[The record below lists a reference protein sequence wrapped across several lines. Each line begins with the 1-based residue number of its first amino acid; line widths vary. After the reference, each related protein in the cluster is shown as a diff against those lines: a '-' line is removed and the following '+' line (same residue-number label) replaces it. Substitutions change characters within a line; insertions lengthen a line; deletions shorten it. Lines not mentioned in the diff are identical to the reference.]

1 MARCIELAA
10 RQGCGVGQMRNMVR
24 NYDGG
29 ITAFPAQLVSP
40 GTVPEIQSVLRDA
53 ERYPGPVRAM
63 GSYHSL
69 TPCASSDGTIIK
81 MSGMRRII
89 EIDRERMTFTAEAGL
104 QFIEASRTLRAQN
117 LQFLTNIEIGNMTLG
132 AAACCHTKD
141 GLDGGEFGQV
151 GSYVTG
157 IKWVTPSGELA
168 QASEAND
175 PDLMYLMRSSYGLCG
190 VIYEVTFRIKPLEA
204 IQFSY
209 LPRPI
214 KDLTDKEVDRI
225 IDASRG
231 LICWTVGG
239 TAHFQTRKHVDRV
252 GPFASLFATGR
263 RTLWN
268 HTEARVGRFIDRR
281 IPTKPLRNASLDAWF
296 AGSKLLMSTLHLV
309 GGASLY
315 NPDKTINYS
324 RTRPSAKYAFT
335 FWAFPRSQW
344 LGVLREYVEFSENH
358 FNKYDFRCN
367 MALGSYFI
375 RKDTHSILSY
385 SHDGDI
391 FSIDPIHAYA
401 DKSAWDRFL
410 KEFNEFADKR
420 NGIPLLNQSPFVE
433 MRHVEAAYGARWR
446 EFSAR
451 VKAADPQR
459 RMLNPFFADLLS
471 G

>member
-1 MARCIELAA
+1 
-10 RQGCGVGQMRNMVR
+10 
-24 NYDGG
+24 
-29 ITAFPAQLVSP
+29 
-40 GTVPEIQSVLRDA
+40 
-53 ERYPGPVRAM
+53 
-63 GSYHSL
+63 
-69 TPCASSDGTIIK
+69 
-81 MSGMRRII
+81 MRRII

-315 NPDKTINYS
+315 NPDKTIDYS

-401 DKSAWDRFL
+401 DKPAWDRFL

>member
-1 MARCIELAA
+1 MK
-10 RQGCGVGQMRNMVR
+10 NMVR

-29 ITAFPAQLVSP
+29 IKASPAQLVSP
-40 GTVPEIQSVLRDA
+40 GTVAEIQSVLRDA
-53 ERYPGPVRAM
+53 ANYPGPVRAM

-69 TPCASSDGTIIK
+69 TPCASSDGTITN
-81 MSGMRRII
+81 MSGMTRIV
-89 EIDRERMTFTAEAGL
+89 EINWEKMTFTAEAGL
-104 QFIEASRTLRAQN
+104 QFIVASRALRAQN
-117 LQFLTNIEIGNMTLG
+117 LQFVTNIEIGNMTLG

-168 QASEAND
+168 KASEASD
-175 PDLMYLMRSSYGLCG
+175 PALLYLMRSSYGLCG
-190 VIYEVTFRIKPLEA
+190 VIYEVTFRIRPLEA

-214 KDLTDKEVDRI
+214 KDLTETEVDRI
-225 IDASRG
+225 INASKG
-231 LICWTVGG
+231 LICWTIGRK
-239 TAHFQTRKHVDRV
+239 AHFQTRKQVDQV
-252 GPFASLFATGR
+252 GPFASLFAAGR

-268 HTEARVGRFIDRR
+268 YTEARVGRFIDSN
-281 IPTKPLRNASLDAWF
+281 IPTKPLRDVSLDAWF
-296 AGSKLLMSTLHLV
+296 AGTRLLMSALHLV
-309 GGASLY
+309 GGATLY
-315 NPDKTINYS
+315 NPDKTIDYS
-324 RTRPSAKYAFT
+324 RTPSSAKYAFT

-344 LGVLREYVEFSENH
+344 LDALREYVEFSEKY
-358 FNKYDFRCN
+358 FQRYDFRCN

-375 RKDTHSILSY
+375 RKDTHAILSY
-385 SHDGDI
+385 THDGDV
-391 FSIDPIHAYA
+391 FSIDPIHAYT
-401 DKSAWDRFL
+401 DKPAWDNFL
-410 KEFNEFADKR
+410 KEFNEFAYKR

-433 MRHVEAAYGARWR
+433 RRHVEAAYGARWK

-451 VKAADPQR
+451 VKEADPQG

>member
-239 TAHFQTRKHVDRV
+239 TAHFQTRRHVDRV

-268 HTEARVGRFIDRR
+268 HTEARV
-281 IPTKPLRNASLDAWF
+281 W
-296 AGSKLLMSTLHLV
+296 AGSLTAAFRPSRSGMRPSTLGLLA
-309 GGASLY
+309 AS
-315 NPDKTINYS
+315 
-324 RTRPSAKYAFT
+324 
-335 FWAFPRSQW
+335 
-344 LGVLREYVEFSENH
+344 
-358 FNKYDFRCN
+358 C
-367 MALGSYFI
+367 
-375 RKDTHSILSY
+375 
-385 SHDGDI
+385 
-391 FSIDPIHAYA
+391 
-401 DKSAWDRFL
+401 
-410 KEFNEFADKR
+410 
-420 NGIPLLNQSPFVE
+420 
-433 MRHVEAAYGARWR
+433 
-446 EFSAR
+446 
-451 VKAADPQR
+451 
-459 RMLNPFFADLLS
+459 
-471 G
+471 

>member
-315 NPDKTINYS
+315 NPDKTIDYS

>member
-281 IPTKPLRNASLDAWF
+281 IPTKPLRNVSLDAWF

-315 NPDKTINYS
+315 NPDKTIDYS

-344 LGVLREYVEFSENH
+344 LGVNTWSSVRTISTNTTFVVTWRLARTSFERTLTQFCPTRMTEISFRLTRFMLTPISRLGT
-358 FNKYDFRCN
+358 DF
-367 MALGSYFI
+367 
-375 RKDTHSILSY
+375 
-385 SHDGDI
+385 
-391 FSIDPIHAYA
+391 
-401 DKSAWDRFL
+401 
-410 KEFNEFADKR
+410 
-420 NGIPLLNQSPFVE
+420 
-433 MRHVEAAYGARWR
+433 
-446 EFSAR
+446 
-451 VKAADPQR
+451 
-459 RMLNPFFADLLS
+459 
-471 G
+471 

>member
-151 GSYVTG
+151 GSYVKG

-315 NPDKTINYS
+315 NPDKTIDYS

-401 DKSAWDRFL
+401 DKPTWDRFL